1 MAGSS
6 VISGSGHR
14 ASDWMVSAL
23 QPSQKCTLW
32 TYGPL
37 GGGVKSLLQK
47 FPYLGAA
54 SRPLCLRPAS
64 GFLGNKM
71 LFITLQVPQRKKYW
85 QPFAMVSMLFFFF
98 SNVNSVLIGLRKR

>member
-14 ASDWMVSAL
+14 ASDWLVSAL

-32 TYGPL
+32 TYGPP

-54 SRPLCLRPAS
+54 SRPLCLCPAS
-64 GFLGNKM
+64 GSLGNKM
-71 LFITLQVPQRKKYW
+71 FITLQVPQRKKYW
-85 QPFAMVSMLFFFF
+85 QPFAKVSMLFFFF